1 MTNTSH
7 RLALLG
13 SVATLAIGSLAGT
26 ALAKGGADDP
36 AGHNKGDDNGGKV
49 ARIARSGA
57 DDPVGHDRFDDK
69 VARRKLE
76 RHHRRH
82 HRARAHAARH
92 GRDDGPNH
100 DKGDDKGAR

>member
-1 MTNTSH
+1 MTNTSQ

-13 SVATLAIGSLAGT
+13 TVSALAIGSLGGT
-26 ALAKGGADDP
+26 ALAKNGADDP

-49 ARIARSGA
+49 ARVARGGA
-57 DDPVGHDRFDDK
+57 DDPAGHNRRDDK
-69 VARRKLE
+69 LRRKLE

-92 GRDDGPNH
+92 GADDGRNH